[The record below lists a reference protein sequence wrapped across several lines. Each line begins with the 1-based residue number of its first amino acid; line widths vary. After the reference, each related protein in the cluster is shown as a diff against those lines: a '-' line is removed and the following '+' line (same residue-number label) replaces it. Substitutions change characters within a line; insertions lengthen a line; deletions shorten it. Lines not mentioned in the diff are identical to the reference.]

1 MNMSRR
7 CLAGSNA
14 CNPRN
19 CKLWCSANEQIVSL
33 QNPGCYRSIME
44 ATASI
49 RIGFLHHRTPCFPLR
64 PVVSAPASTILR
76 LLPHQEV
83 AGRAWVGS
91 STRHCALCLCTF
103 LQQFLPSSSLHCWP
117 HYTPCIVNYTDVIYI
132 MWNVQSAKI
141 MVGRWGGAM
150 VGTAQLRL
158 SKADPARRGPMQCLN
173 HVSALRLGML

>member
-1 MNMSRR
+1 MLHRPPTVTWALLN
-7 CLAGSNA
+7 LWFAEQYIHSNVNKQSVFA
-14 CNPRN
+14 MR
-19 CKLWCSANEQIVSL
+19 L

-91 STRHCALCLCTF
+91 STRHCAAYTLHWIFFPLLCTALTTTHF
-103 LQQFLPSSSLHCWP
+103 AIAHCA
-117 HYTPCIVNYTDVIYI
+117 DVIYAK
-132 MWNVQSAKI
+132 WSVQSARQHS
-141 MVGRWGGAM
+141 GWGSG
-150 VGTAQLRL
+150 GGHWPAQTF
-158 SKADPARRGPMQCLN
+158 
-173 HVSALRLGML
+173 